1 MQLLIVKAIKPANCW
16 NANEGGLME
25 GKSEKALTIG
35 YLDSS
40 DLLQK
45 DFNSRA

>member
-1 MQLLIVKAIKPANCW
+1 MGLPIVKVIKPANWW

-35 YLDSS
+35 YSNGS
-40 DLLQK
+40 ELL
-45 DFNSRA
+45 